1 MPAEKVISRLRRYK
15 IMGAILIAGAL
26 AMAVFNTTFIKKQS
40 PELPTKTETVII
52 KKPAPLD
59 TKSSQLYDQKSR
71 IRSENH
77 QDNPSI
83 VNALE
88 NMLIKEDFPGIL
100 DQLDMLSNSRSL
112 NSIEK
117 LLKHW
122 CRSGNGELAQWVLAY
137 SKESDPKLHLKLCAE
152 ALTNPNQQI
161 RETSAAELEVASG
174 FSFSNT
180 AEARSWLDS
189 LKRK

>member
-1 MPAEKVISRLRRYK
+1 MPAEKDISSLRHYK

-26 AMAVFNTTFIKKQS
+26 GIAIFNTSLIKKQN
-40 PELPTKTETVII
+40 PELPSKTETAIV
-52 KKPAPLD
+52 KQPASLEA
-59 TKSSQLYDQKSR
+59 KSPQLRNQKSR

-88 NMLIKEDFPGIL
+88 SMLSKEDFPGIL
-100 DQLDMLSNSRSL
+100 DQLEMLSNSRSL
-112 NSIEK
+112 NSIEN

-122 CRSGNGELAQWVLAY
+122 CRSGNGELAQWSLAY

-161 RETSAAELEVASG
+161 KETSAAELEVISG
-174 FSFSNT
+174 IYFSNT
-180 AEARSWLDS
+180 TEARSWLES

>member
-1 MPAEKVISRLRRYK
+1 MS
-15 IMGAILIAGAL
+15 AILIAV
-26 AMAVFNTTFIKKQS
+26 AMAMAFYNTSLTKKHS
-40 PELPTKTETVII
+40 PELLVKTETAIV
-52 KKPAPLD
+52 KKNAPLE
-59 TKSSQLYDQKSR
+59 TKSPQLHGQKSR

-88 NMLIKEDFPGIL
+88 NMLIKEDFPAIL
-100 DQLDMLSNSRSL
+100 DQLEMLSNSRSL
-112 NSIEK
+112 NSIEN

-152 ALTNPNQQI
+152 ALTNPNQQT
-161 RETSAAELEVASG
+161 REISAAELEVASG
-174 FSFSNT
+174 ISFGNT
-180 AEARSWLDS
+180 AEARSWLES
-189 LKRK
+189 LVRK

>member
-1 MPAEKVISRLRRYK
+1 MPAEKDISSLRHYK

-26 AMAVFNTTFIKKQS
+26 GIAIFNTSLIKKQNL
-40 PELPTKTETVII
+40 ELPSKTETAII
-52 KKPAPLD
+52 KQPAPLD
-59 TKSSQLYDQKSR
+59 AKNPQLQNQKSR
-71 IRSENH
+71 IKFENH

-88 NMLIKEDFPGIL
+88 SMLSKEDFPGIL
-100 DQLDMLSNSRSL
+100 DQLEMLSNSRSL
-112 NSIEK
+112 NSIEN

-122 CRSGNGELAQWVLAY
+122 CRSGNGELAQWSLAY

-152 ALTNPNQQI
+152 ALTNPNQQM

-174 FSFSNT
+174 VFFSNT
-180 AEARSWLDS
+180 AEARSWLNS

>member
-1 MPAEKVISRLRRYK
+1 MPAEKDISSLRHYK

-26 AMAVFNTTFIKKQS
+26 GIAIFNTSLIKKQNL
-40 PELPTKTETVII
+40 ELPSKTETAII
-52 KKPAPLD
+52 KQPAPLD
-59 TKSSQLYDQKSR
+59 AKNPQLQNQKSR
-71 IRSENH
+71 IKFENH

-88 NMLIKEDFPGIL
+88 SMLIKEDFPGIL
-100 DQLDMLSNSRSL
+100 DQLEMLSKSRSL
-112 NSIEK
+112 NSIEN

-122 CRSGNGELAQWVLAY
+122 CRSGNGELAQWSLAY

-152 ALTNPNQQI
+152 ALTNPNQQM

-174 FSFSNT
+174 VFFSNT
-180 AEARSWLDS
+180 AEARSWLNS

>member
-1 MPAEKVISRLRRYK
+1 
-15 IMGAILIAGAL
+15 MGAILIAGAL
-26 AMAVFNTTFIKKQS
+26 GIAIFNTSLIKKQNL
-40 PELPTKTETVII
+40 ELPSKTETAII
-52 KKPAPLD
+52 KQPAPLD
-59 TKSSQLYDQKSR
+59 AKNPQLQNQKSR
-71 IRSENH
+71 IKFENH

-88 NMLIKEDFPGIL
+88 SMLSKEDFPGIL
-100 DQLDMLSNSRSL
+100 DQLEMLSNSRSL
-112 NSIEK
+112 NSIEN

-122 CRSGNGELAQWVLAY
+122 CRSGNGELAQWSLAY

-152 ALTNPNQQI
+152 ALTNPNQQM

-174 FSFSNT
+174 VFFSNT
-180 AEARSWLDS
+180 AEARSWLNS

>member
-1 MPAEKVISRLRRYK
+1 MPAKKVISRLRRYK

>member
-1 MPAEKVISRLRRYK
+1 MPEEKTIFRLRRYK
-15 IMGAILIAGAL
+15 IMGAIFITGAL
-26 AMAVFNTTFIKKQS
+26 TMAVFNTIFIKKQS
-40 PELPTKTETVII
+40 PELPIKTESAIV
-52 KKPAPLD
+52 KKTAPLNAE
-59 TKSSQLYDQKSR
+59 SLHRHDQKSR

-100 DQLDMLSNSRSL
+100 DQLEMLSNSRSL
-112 NSIEK
+112 NSIEN

-122 CRSGNGELAQWVLAY
+122 CRTGNGELAQWGLAY
-137 SKESDPKLHLKLCAE
+137 SKESEPKLHLKLCAE

-174 FSFSNT
+174 VSFSNT
-180 AEARSWLDS
+180 AEARSWLEL

>member
-1 MPAEKVISRLRRYK
+1 MPAEKDISRLRRYK
-15 IMGAILIAGAL
+15 IIGSIVIAGAL

-40 PELPTKTETVII
+40 PALPSKTETAIV
-52 KKPAPLD
+52 KKPAPLN
-59 TKSSQLYDQKSR
+59 TKSPQLHDQKSR
-71 IRSENH
+71 IRFENH
-77 QDNPSI
+77 QDDPSI

-88 NMLIKEDFPGIL
+88 NMLNKEDFPGVL
-100 DQLDMLSNSRSL
+100 DQLEMLSNSRSL
-112 NSIEK
+112 NSIEN

-122 CRSGNGELAQWVLAY
+122 CRSGNGELAQWGLAY

-161 RETSAAELEVASG
+161 RETSAAELEVISG
-174 FSFSNT
+174 VSFSNT
-180 AEARSWLDS
+180 AEARSWLES

>member
-1 MPAEKVISRLRRYK
+1 MPAGKDISKLRRYK

-26 AMAVFNTTFIKKQS
+26 VMAVFNTTFIKKQS
-40 PELPTKTETVII
+40 PKPPSKPETAIVKKT
-52 KKPAPLD
+52 APLD
-59 TKSSQLYDQKSR
+59 TKSPQLYDQKSR
-71 IRSENH
+71 TRSENH

-100 DQLDMLSNSRSL
+100 DQLEMLSKSRSL
-112 NSIEK
+112 NSIEN

-122 CRSGNGELAQWVLAY
+122 CRSRNGELAQWVLAY

-152 ALTNPNQQI
+152 ALTNPNQQM

-180 AEARSWLDS
+180 AEARSWLES
-189 LKRK
+189 LKIE

>member
-1 MPAEKVISRLRRYK
+1 
-15 IMGAILIAGAL
+15 MGAILIAGAL
-26 AMAVFNTTFIKKQS
+26 GIAIFNTSLIKKQNL
-40 PELPTKTETVII
+40 ELPSKTETAII
-52 KKPAPLD
+52 KQPAPLD
-59 TKSSQLYDQKSR
+59 AKNPQLQNQKSR
-71 IRSENH
+71 IKFENH

-88 NMLIKEDFPGIL
+88 SMLIKEDFPGIL
-100 DQLDMLSNSRSL
+100 DQLEMLSKSRSL
-112 NSIEK
+112 NSIEN

-122 CRSGNGELAQWVLAY
+122 CRSGNGELAQWVLAH

-152 ALTNPNQQI
+152 ALTNPNQQM

-174 FSFSNT
+174 VFFSNT
-180 AEARSWLDS
+180 AEARSWLNS

>member
-1 MPAEKVISRLRRYK
+1 MPAEKDISSLRHYK

-26 AMAVFNTTFIKKQS
+26 GIAIFNTSLIKKQK
-40 PELPTKTETVII
+40 PELPSKTETAIV
-52 KKPAPLD
+52 KQPASLEA
-59 TKSSQLYDQKSR
+59 KSPQLRNQKSR

-88 NMLIKEDFPGIL
+88 SMLSKEDFPGIL
-100 DQLDMLSNSRSL
+100 DQLEMLSNSRSL
-112 NSIEK
+112 NSIEN
-117 LLKHW
+117 LLKNW
-122 CRSGNGELAQWVLAY
+122 CRSGNDELAQWGLAY

-161 RETSAAELEVASG
+161 RETSAAELEVISG
-174 FSFSNT
+174 VSFSNT
-180 AEARSWLDS
+180 TEARSWLES
-189 LKRK
+189 LK

>member
-1 MPAEKVISRLRRYK
+1 MPAEKDISRLRRYK
-15 IMGAILIAGAL
+15 IIGSIVIAGAL

-40 PELPTKTETVII
+40 PELPTKTETAIV
-52 KKPAPLD
+52 KKTAPLD
-59 TKSSQLYDQKSR
+59 TKSPQLHDHKSR

-100 DQLDMLSNSRSL
+100 NQLDMLSNSRSL
-112 NSIEK
+112 NSIEN
-117 LLKHW
+117 LLKNW
-122 CRSGNGELAQWVLAY
+122 CRSGNDELAQWGLAY

-174 FSFSNT
+174 VSFSNT
-180 AEARSWLDS
+180 AEARSWLNS

>member
-1 MPAEKVISRLRRYK
+1 MPAEKDISKLRRYK
-15 IMGAILIAGAL
+15 IMGVILIAGAL

-40 PELPTKTETVII
+40 PKPPSKTETAIV
-52 KKPAPLD
+52 KKTAPLD
-59 TKSSQLYDQKSR
+59 TKSPQLYDQKSR

-100 DQLDMLSNSRSL
+100 EQMEMLSKSRSL
-112 NSIEK
+112 NSIEN

-137 SKESDPKLHLKLCAE
+137 SKESDPKLHLRLCAE

-180 AEARSWLDS
+180 AEARSWLES
-189 LKRK
+189 LKRE

>member
-1 MPAEKVISRLRRYK
+1 MPAEKDISSLRHYK

-26 AMAVFNTTFIKKQS
+26 GIAIFNTSLIKKQNL
-40 PELPTKTETVII
+40 ELPSKTETAII
-52 KKPAPLD
+52 KQPAPLD
-59 TKSSQLYDQKSR
+59 AKNPQLQNQKSR
-71 IRSENH
+71 IKFENH

-88 NMLIKEDFPGIL
+88 SMLIKEDFPGIL
-100 DQLDMLSNSRSL
+100 DQLEMLSKSRSL
-112 NSIEK
+112 NSIEN

-122 CRSGNGELAQWVLAY
+122 CRSGNGELAQWVLAH

-152 ALTNPNQQI
+152 ALTNPNQQM

-174 FSFSNT
+174 VFFSNT
-180 AEARSWLDS
+180 AEARSWLNS